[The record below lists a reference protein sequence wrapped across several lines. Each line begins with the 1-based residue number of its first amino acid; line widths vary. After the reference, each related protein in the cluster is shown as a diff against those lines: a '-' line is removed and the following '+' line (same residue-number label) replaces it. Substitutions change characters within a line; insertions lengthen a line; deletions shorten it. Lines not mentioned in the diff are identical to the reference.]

1 MWEKCFLKA
10 YNLMIANKDN
20 LLVDLEL
27 VKKVLCDTAKL
38 DEEINKL
45 SKGIEDIANEF
56 NLLVKMNT
64 KNQQDHSIW
73 RKKYAELEEKYKNK
87 ENEYK
92 NLINQKEERKLKE
105 SNINSFIETLTRGD
119 ILLEWDDGIFNFTL
133 EKAIV
138 HKNKSITFK
147 FYSGYEVT
155 IKAKK

>member
-1 MWEKCFLKA
+1 MV
-10 YNLMIANKDN
+10 ANKDN
-20 LLVDLEL
+20 LLADLEL

-45 SKGIEDIANEF
+45 SKELEEMANEF

-64 KNQQDHSIW
+64 KTQQDQSIW

-87 ENEYK
+87 ESEYK
-92 NLINQKEERKLKE
+92 NLISQKEERKLKE
-105 SNINSFIETLTRGD
+105 SNINTFIETLKKGE

-138 HKNKSITFK
+138 HKDKSITFK
-147 FYSGYEVT
+147 FYTGFET
-155 IKAKK
+155 TLKAEE